1 MVTEGKEAKAQF
13 NFLYN
18 TSASIA
24 AGLSN
29 DSWPVIEAVVWT
41 FVSPPLKFWNDSS
54 PLFLI
59 WKP

>member
-41 FVSPPLKFWNDSS
+41 FVSLSNSEMIPVHYF
-54 PLFLI
+54 
-59 WKP
+59 

>member
-24 AGLSN
+24 AGLYNELTSDWGCGLN
-29 DSWPVIEAVVWT
+29 ICQ
-41 FVSPPLKFWNDSS
+41 SS
-54 PLFLI
+54 I
-59 WKP
+59 